1 MLSQLMRR
9 TRLHSRHNRFLTA
22 VRMQT
27 IGDQTFV
34 NPRDT
39 RLAYAD
45 IIGEESLSG
54 KLISAGPIL
63 ERIDIFGAAVAE
75 NVACKGIATISV
87 DRVDFKSQ
95 IAHGDLVRLE
105 GEVIY
110 TGSSSLAVQ
119 ITGYRHDVESGKFIH
134 TLSAIMTCVA
144 LDEDM
149 RPSPGLPKLLDPL
162 DPEYVRKHEEI
173 AAQRKDL
180 AARWRAV
187 QEEVDQLPHVSV
199 DMLKTYDYGR
209 SLEVP
214 IPDTLIEV
222 QSSFLPKHL
231 NRNNTIFGGEVLTWM
246 DKVALYCARNF
257 TKNQNMVT
265 VSMNRIFFKLP
276 ITMDDI
282 VTMHARISS
291 ARRHHL
297 EVEVEV
303 FVGRI
308 GSNERRKSHTGYFT
322 VANLDRSYRMKQIS
336 TDLKVDENDQE
347 SMRTLLKAQHRW
359 SFDDQELKLLTLEP
373 LSLSTPTTPAKFSF
387 FSRLQSSA
395 MSTAA
400 NDTVTVQQTRMAYAS
415 TIVLGDEHLRGKLLG
430 LGPLLHRLDNF
441 GGAVAEKFVDVR
453 SAISKKVSMAAL
465 ESLNMASPIMH
476 GDVVRLEGE
485 LINIGRSSL
494 TLQVTGCRHDIATR
508 RFVHA
513 VDAVMT
519 AVALDDNNRPI
530 RGLPELVDRSNGI
543 RIDRLQ
549 EIAQQRK
556 TLSMRLK
563 KMEDP
568 SISCQ
573 RTLSTSF
580 LPRHLNR
587 NGTVFGGEILSWMDK
602 TALYCGRI
610 FTGNSNMVTVSANRI
625 SFKLSVTTNDVATM
639 EARVCGIR
647 EHFVDVEVE
656 VFLKKFGLEERKKC
670 HT

>member
-1 MLSQLMRR
+1 
-9 TRLHSRHNRFLTA
+9 
-22 VRMQT
+22 MQT
-27 IGDQTFV
+27 VGDQTFV

-54 KLISAGPIL
+54 KLISAGPVL
-63 ERIDIFGAAVAE
+63 ERLDIFGAAVAE

-110 TGSSSLAVQ
+110 TGRSSLAVQ
-119 ITGYRHDVESGKFIH
+119 ITGYRHDIEAGKFIH

-144 LDEDM
+144 LDENM

-162 DPEYVRKHEEI
+162 DTEY
-173 AAQRKDL
+173 
-180 AARWRAV
+180 
-187 QEEVDQLPHVSV
+187 EVDRLPHVSV

-222 QSSFLPKHL
+222 QNSFLPKHL

-282 VTMHARISS
+282 VTMHARVSS

-308 GSNERRKSHTGYFT
+308 GSKERRKSHTGYFT

-336 TDLKVDENDQE
+336 TGLKVDENDQE

-359 SFDDQELKLLTLEP
+359 LFDDEERKLLTLEP
-373 LSLSTPTTPAKFSF
+373 LSLSTPNSKNFHFTP
-387 FSRLQSSA
+387 
-395 MSTAA
+395 
-400 NDTVTVQQTRMAYAS
+400 
-415 TIVLGDEHLRGKLLG
+415 
-430 LGPLLHRLDNF
+430 
-441 GGAVAEKFVDVR
+441 
-453 SAISKKVSMAAL
+453 
-465 ESLNMASPIMH
+465 
-476 GDVVRLEGE
+476 
-485 LINIGRSSL
+485 
-494 TLQVTGCRHDIATR
+494 
-508 RFVHA
+508 
-513 VDAVMT
+513 
-519 AVALDDNNRPI
+519 
-530 RGLPELVDRSNGI
+530 
-543 RIDRLQ
+543 
-549 EIAQQRK
+549 
-556 TLSMRLK
+556 
-563 KMEDP
+563 
-568 SISCQ
+568 
-573 RTLSTSF
+573 
-580 LPRHLNR
+580 
-587 NGTVFGGEILSWMDK
+587 
-602 TALYCGRI
+602 
-610 FTGNSNMVTVSANRI
+610 
-625 SFKLSVTTNDVATM
+625 
-639 EARVCGIR
+639 
-647 EHFVDVEVE
+647 
-656 VFLKKFGLEERKKC
+656 
-670 HT
+670 